1 MRIYELGYKG
11 LGDQLTDD
19 EVSEMTEDQTKLT
32 DLEASTDDF
41 QNALTAILNMTDEDL
56 SESGDS

>member
-1 MRIYELGYKG
+1 MGYKG